1 MSTLEFVTAI
11 EHTSRKRLIDYP
23 ESDGKPVAETEV
35 HITELL
41 NCIAILAE
49 FFWAREDV
57 YVAGNNFVFWNEGH
71 PKDRL
76 SPDTYVV
83 FGVDKRVR
91 NSYRSWEEDGK
102 LPDVIF
108 EFTSRSTKQQDT
120 ESKFSNYER
129 IFKTSEYFLFD
140 PKGEFLSP
148 RLQGYRL
155 MGGEYVR
162 LETTDGRLF
171 SERLGLELYVVGSR
185 LTFYDP
191 KTKSVLKR
199 LRESN
204 EFIEM
209 QTYQIEAEKRRAD
222 VQTRLADEERD
233 IAQAEKQRADEERAV
248 AQTEKQRADEERDIA
263 QAEKQRADDN
273 QAIIRKL
280 MAQLEEKDRKDNTD
294 ER

>member
-1 MSTLEFVTAI
+1 MSTLEIKPAI
-11 EHTSRKRLIDYP
+11 EHMSRKRLIDYP

-41 NCIAILAE
+41 NCIAVLAE
-49 FFWAREDV
+49 FFWAQEDV

-91 NSYRSWEEDGK
+91 NSYRSWEENGK

-108 EFTSRSTKQQDT
+108 EFTSESTQQQDVK
-120 ESKFSNYER
+120 SKFSTYER

-140 PKGEFLSP
+140 PRGEFLTP

-155 MGGEYVR
+155 IGGEYVR

-171 SERLGLELYVVGSR
+171 SERLGLELYVVDNR

-209 QTYQIEAEKRRAD
+209 LSSQIEAEKRRS
-222 VQTRLADEERD
+222 E
-233 IAQAEKQRADEERAV
+233 
-248 AQTEKQRADEERDIA
+248 
-263 QAEKQRADDN
+263 AEKQRADDN
-273 QAIIRKL
+273 QAMIEKL
-280 MAQLEEKDRKDNTD
+280 MAQLAARQS
-294 ER
+294 

>member
-1 MSTLEFVTAI
+1 MSTLEINTAI
-11 EHTSRKRLIDYP
+11 KNTSRKRLIEYP

-91 NSYRSWEEDGK
+91 NSYCSWEEDGK

-108 EFTSRSTKQQDT
+108 EFTSRSTKKEDIGR
-120 ESKFSNYER
+120 KFSTYER
-129 IFKTSEYFLFD
+129 IFRTSEYFLFD

-222 VQTRLADEERD
+222 VQTRLADEER
-233 IAQAEKQRADEERAV
+233 AV
-248 AQTEKQRADEERDIA
+248 A

-280 MAQLEEKDRKDNTD
+280 MAQLEERDRKDNTD

>member
-1 MSTLEFVTAI
+1 MSALEIKSAI
-11 EHTSRKRLIDYP
+11 EHMSRKRPIDYP

-41 NCIAILAE
+41 NCIAVLAE

-57 YVAGNNFVFWNEGH
+57 YVAGNNFVFWNEGR

-91 NSYRSWEEDGK
+91 NSYRAWEENGK

-108 EFTSRSTKQQDT
+108 EFTSESTQQEDVK
-120 ESKFSNYER
+120 SKFSKYER

-140 PKGEFLSP
+140 PRGEFLSP

-155 MGGEYVR
+155 IGGEYVR

-171 SERLGLELYVVGSR
+171 SERLGLELYAVGSR

-204 EFIEM
+204 DFIEM
-209 QTYQIEAEKRRAD
+209 QTTQIETEKRRAD
-222 VQTRLADEERD
+222 LQER
-233 IAQAEKQRADEERAV
+233 R
-248 AQTEKQRADEERDIA
+248 A

-280 MAQLEEKDRKDNTD
+280 MAQLEERDRKDDTD
-294 ER
+294 VR